1 MSQYNLFNI
10 LIVDDNANNLFT
22 LRSLIEDYI
31 EVKIFVAQSGLA
43 ALELLLET
51 KVDLIILDVQMPD
64 MDGFETA
71 EAIRSRKKNR
81 NTPIVFLTA
90 AYKSEK
96 FLQKGFAIG
105 AADYLTKP
113 IDTLQLINRIKS
125 YLRFIEQDFQHKQ
138 ELEVRVRE
146 RTIELLK
153 TNQLLTEEIME
164 RKKIEND
171 LQLAKKTAEEANL
184 AKSKF
189 LANMSHEL
197 RTPLNAIIGY
207 SELLKEDAEIL
218 GEDDCISDLLKI
230 NSAGKHLL
238 SLINDILDLSKI
250 EAGKMEL
257 FIELVDVVELIEE
270 VINTSK
276 PLVVK
281 NNNTLRV
288 DCCNTLGYIETDVTK
303 LRQMLLNLI
312 SNASKFTEY
321 GTIILRVER
330 QYISGTEQIV
340 FCVIDNGI
348 GLTDDQKSKLFT
360 AFTQADSS
368 TTKRYGGTGLG
379 LSITK
384 HFAEMMGGKII
395 LNSEFGKGSAFSI
408 YLPINYYNNS

>member
-348 GLTDDQKSKLFT
+348 GLT
-360 AFTQADSS
+360 
-368 TTKRYGGTGLG
+368 
-379 LSITK
+379 
-384 HFAEMMGGKII
+384 
-395 LNSEFGKGSAFSI
+395 
-408 YLPINYYNNS
+408 

>member
-1 MSQYNLFNI
+1 MSQHNLFNI
-10 LIVDDNANNLFT
+10 LIVDDNENNLFT
-22 LRSLIEDYI
+22 LRTLIEEYI
-31 EVKIFVAQSGLA
+31 EAKILVAQSGME
-43 ALELLLET
+43 ALGLLLET
-51 KVDLIILDVQMPD
+51 KIDLIILDIQMPN

-81 NTPIVFLTA
+81 HIPIVFLTA
-90 AYKSEK
+90 AYKTEE
-96 FLQKGFAIG
+96 FRQRGFAIG

-113 IDTLQLINRIKS
+113 IDTPQLITRIKS
-125 YLRFIEQDFQHKQ
+125 YLRFIEQDSQHKQ
-138 ELEVRVRE
+138 ELEIRVRE

-153 TNQLLTEEIME
+153 ANQSLTKEIIE

-171 LQLAKKTAEEANL
+171 LQHAKKTAEDANL

-207 SELLKEDAEIL
+207 SELLKEDAESL
-218 GEDDCISDLLKI
+218 GESECISDLLKI
-230 NSAGKHLL
+230 NSAGQHLL
-238 SLINDILDLSKI
+238 KLINDVLDLSKI

-270 VINTSK
+270 VINTAK
-276 PLVVK
+276 PLAAK
-281 NNNTLRV
+281 NGNTLRV
-288 DCCNTLGYIETDVTK
+288 DCCDTLGNIETDVTK

-312 SNASKFTEY
+312 SNASKFTEH
-321 GTIILRVER
+321 GTIILRAER
-330 QYISGTEQIV
+330 QCTSGTEQIV

-348 GLTDDQKSKLFT
+348 GMTDEQKNKLFT

-384 HFAEMMGGKII
+384 HFAEIMGGKII

-408 YLPINYYNNS
+408 YLPVDY